1 MNLIILFESDFCTPD
16 RSTVRLTGRRRE
28 HALSVCRIVTGDT
41 LRVGLLNGAI
51 GTGTVTAVDPLY
63 LELSVDL
70 SLPPPEPLPLTLIL
84 ALPRTKV
91 LKRGLETAPAPGI
104 KKIVILESWRVEKSY
119 WTSPVLSPEV
129 IREHLLLGLEQS
141 GDTALPIVEI
151 RRRFKPFAE
160 DELPALIRGAR
171 ALVGHP
177 AAGIDCPF
185 RSELPVVLAIGPEG
199 GFIPYEIDLLTGIG
213 FLPVTLCKRILRV
226 EQAIPAFAG
235 RLF

>member
-1 MNLIILFESDFCTPD
+1 MNLILLFESDFIDPAKTK
-16 RSTVRLTGRRRE
+16 VRLSGRRRE

-51 GTGTVTAVDPLY
+51 GTGIVTVIDPLFI
-63 LELSVDL
+63 ELSVEL
-70 SLPPPEPLPLTLIL
+70 SKPPPEPLPLTLLL
-84 ALPRTKV
+84 ALPRPKV
-91 LKRGLETAPAPGI
+91 LKRCLETATALGI

-119 WTSPVLSPEV
+119 WTSPVLDSEV
-129 IREHLLLGLEQS
+129 IGEHLLLGLEQS
-141 GDTALPIVEI
+141 GDTIMPVVEI

-160 DELPALIRGAR
+160 DELPSLIKGAR

-177 AAGIDCPF
+177 AAGVECPF
-185 RSELPVVLAIGPEG
+185 HSDLPVVLAIGPEG
-199 GFIPYEIDLLTGIG
+199 GFIPYEIDLLTGSG